1 MAERAERAK
10 GAAAGATWWGRLLAD
25 RVAGLV
31 DEGRLARGRSYAR
44 SGKVLGLDLS
54 GHRVVGTVA
63 GSEPRPYVAT
73 VSLTPLPRADA
84 DALRAAVT
92 ETPALAATLLSGV
105 MPDELV
111 DDRFGLFPTHRSE
124 LDVTCTCPDFAS
136 PCKHAAAVLLTVVD
150 RVDAAPATLLR
161 LRGVDVDSL
170 LGVAAQEDT
179 ETDLAELLADYWG
192 PRSALRPT
200 EVRYRPVL
208 DELDVA
214 TLRQALMN
222 GLPSGPVGAP
232 VSAAVAY
239 LQDCYRRLG

>member
-1 MAERAERAK
+1 
-10 GAAAGATWWGRLLAD
+10 LLAD

-44 SGKVLGLDLS
+44 SGKVLGLDLT
-54 GHRVVGTVA
+54 GRRVVGTVA
-63 GSEPRPYVAT
+63 GSEPRPYSAT
-73 VSLTPLPRADA
+73 VSLTTLPRDA
-84 DALRAAVT
+84 VDALRAAVAAD
-92 ETPALAATLLSGV
+92 PGLGATLLSGV

-111 DDRFGLFPTHRSE
+111 DARFGLFPTHRSE
-124 LDVTCTCPDFAS
+124 LDVGCTCPDVAS
-136 PCKHAAAVLLTVVD
+136 PCKHAAAVLLTLVD

-170 LGVAAQEDT
+170 VGAAAGEET
-179 ETDLAELLADYWG
+179 ETDLAELLGDFYA

-200 EVRYRPVL
+200 EVRFRPVL
-208 DELDVA
+208 DELDPA

-222 GLPSGPVGAP
+222 GLPPGPVGAP

>member
-1 MAERAERAK
+1 MAERAGGR
-10 GAAAGATWWGRLLAD
+10 TWWGRLLAD
-25 RVAGLV
+25 RVGGLV

-54 GHRVVGTVA
+54 GPRVVGTVA
-63 GSEPRPYVAT
+63 GSEPRPYSAT
-73 VSLTPLPRADA
+73 VSFTPLRPPDA
-84 DALRAAVT
+84 DALREAVAAD
-92 ETPALAATLLSGV
+92 PALGATLLSGV

-136 PCKHAAAVLLTVVD
+136 PCKHAAAVLLTLVD

-161 LRGVDVDSL
+161 LRGQDVDSL
-170 LGVAAQEDT
+170 VGVAAGEET
-179 ETDLAELLADYWG
+179 ESDLADLVDDFFS
-192 PRSALRPT
+192 PRAALRPT
-200 EVRYRPVL
+200 EVRFRPVL
-208 DELDVA
+208 DELDPGV
-214 TLRQALMN
+214 LRQALMN